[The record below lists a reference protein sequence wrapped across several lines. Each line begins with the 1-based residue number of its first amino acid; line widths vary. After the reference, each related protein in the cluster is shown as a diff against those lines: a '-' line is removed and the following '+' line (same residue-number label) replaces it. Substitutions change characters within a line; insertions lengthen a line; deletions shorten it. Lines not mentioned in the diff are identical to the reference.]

1 MTTNDIM
8 RGMLAALFLAAA
20 VAKII
25 LRADI
30 DDLVLAIFFLSALMI
45 SEALKDL
52 DNIRSALARMQ
63 VENSKHELD
72 TKKKLE
78 IFCRKLDKKPDEEY
92 LQELI
97 EKYLKEELK
106 NGQSNDNL

>member
-8 RGMLAALFLAAA
+8 RGMFAALFLAAA
-20 VAKII
+20 VGKII
-25 LRADI
+25 LRAEI

-72 TKKKLE
+72 TKKNLE

>member
-72 TKKKLE
+72 TKKNLE
-78 IFCRKLDKKPDEEY
+78 IFRRKLDKKPDEEY

>member
-52 DNIRSALARMQ
+52 DNIRRTLARMQ
-63 VENSKHELD
+63 VENLKHELD
-72 TKKKLE
+72 TKKNLE
-78 IFCRKLDKKPDEEY
+78 IFRRKLEEKPDKEY

-97 EKYLKEELK
+97 EKYMKEELK
-106 NGQSNDNL
+106 NEKGNADL

>member
-1 MTTNDIM
+1 MMNDIL
-8 RGMLAALFLAAA
+8 RGTLAALFLSAA

-63 VENSKHELD
+63 VEETKHELD
-72 TKKKLE
+72 TKKTLE
-78 IFCRKLDKKPDEEY
+78 TFRRKLDKKPDEEY

-106 NGQSNDNL
+106 NEKDIADP

>member
-52 DNIRSALARMQ
+52 DNIRSTLARMLI
-63 VENSKHELD
+63 ENSKHELD
-72 TKKKLE
+72 TKKNLE
-78 IFCRKLDKKPDEEY
+78 IFRRKLDKKPDEEY

>member
-72 TKKKLE
+72 TKKTLE
-78 IFCRKLDKKPDEEY
+78 IFRRKLEEKPDKEY

>member
-1 MTTNDIM
+1 MTTNDVM

-25 LRADI
+25 IRADI

-72 TKKKLE
+72 TKKNLE
-78 IFCRKLDKKPDEEY
+78 IFRRKLDKKPDEEY

>member
-52 DNIRSALARMQ
+52 DNIRSTLARMQ
-63 VENSKHELD
+63 VEERKHELD
-72 TKKKLE
+72 TKKTLE
-78 IFCRKLDKKPDEEY
+78 IFRRKLDKKPDEEY

-106 NGQSNDNL
+106 NGKGNDDL

>member
-20 VAKII
+20 VEKII

-30 DDLVLAIFFLSALMI
+30 DDWVLAIFFLSALMI

-72 TKKKLE
+72 TKKNLE
-78 IFCRKLDKKPDEEY
+78 IFRRKLDKKPDEEY

-106 NGQSNDNL
+106 NGKGNDDL

>member
-8 RGMLAALFLAAA
+8 RGMFAALFLAAA
-20 VAKII
+20 VAKLI

-63 VENSKHELD
+63 VEDAKHELD
-72 TKKKLE
+72 TKKIQE
-78 IFCRKLDKKPDEEY
+78 IFRRKLDKKPDEEY

-106 NGQSNDNL
+106 NGKGNDDL

>member
-63 VENSKHELD
+63 VENSKQRLD
-72 TKKKLE
+72 TKKTLE
-78 IFCRKLDKKPDEEY
+78 IFRRKLDKKPDEEY

-106 NGQSNDNL
+106 NGKGNDDL

>member
-52 DNIRSALARMQ
+52 DNIRSTLARMQ
-63 VENSKHELD
+63 VEETKQKLD
-72 TKKKLE
+72 TKKILE
-78 IFCRKLDKKPDEEY
+78 IFRRKLEEKPDKEY

>member
-52 DNIRSALARMQ
+52 DNIRSALVRMQ
-63 VENSKHELD
+63 VENAKHELD
-72 TKKKLE
+72 TKKNLE
-78 IFCRKLDKKPDEEY
+78 IFRRKLDKKPDEEY

>member
-20 VAKII
+20 VGKII

-30 DDLVLAIFFLSALMI
+30 DDLILAIFFLSALMI

-72 TKKKLE
+72 TKKTLE
-78 IFCRKLDKKPDEEY
+78 IFRRKLEEKPDKEY

-106 NGQSNDNL
+106 NGQGNDDF

>member
-52 DNIRSALARMQ
+52 DNIRNTLARMR
-63 VENSKHELD
+63 VEEAKHELD
-72 TKKKLE
+72 TKKNLE
-78 IFCRKLDKKPDEEY
+78 IFRRKLDKKPDEEY

-106 NGQSNDNL
+106 NGQNNDDL

>member
-1 MTTNDIM
+1 M

-72 TKKKLE
+72 TKKNLE
-78 IFCRKLDKKPDEEY
+78 IFRRKLDKKPDEEY
-92 LQELI
+92 LQELV

-106 NGQSNDNL
+106 NGKGNDDL

>member
-1 MTTNDIM
+1 MMNDIL

-52 DNIRSALARMQ
+52 DNIRSTLARMQ
-63 VENSKHELD
+63 VEERKHELD
-72 TKKKLE
+72 TKKTLE
-78 IFCRKLDKKPDEEY
+78 IFRRKLDKKPDEEY

>member
-1 MTTNDIM
+1 MTTNDFL

-30 DDLVLAIFFLSALMI
+30 DDLILAIFFLSVLMI

-52 DNIRSALARMQ
+52 DNTQSTLARMQ
-63 VENSKHELD
+63 VKDAKHDLD
-72 TKKKLE
+72 TKKSLE
-78 IFCRKLDKKPDEEY
+78 IFRRKLDKKPDEEY
-92 LQELI
+92 LQKLI

>member
-52 DNIRSALARMQ
+52 DNIRSTLARMQ
-63 VENSKHELD
+63 VKDSKHELD
-72 TKKKLE
+72 TKKNLE
-78 IFCRKLDKKPDEEY
+78 IFRRKLDKKPDEEY

-106 NGQSNDNL
+106 NGQNNDNP

>member
-25 LRADI
+25 LRVDI

-52 DNIRSALARMQ
+52 DNIRITLAKIQ
-63 VENSKHELD
+63 VENSKHELN
-72 TKKKLE
+72 TKKNLE
-78 IFCRKLDKKPDEEY
+78 IFRRKLEEKPDKEY

-97 EKYLKEELK
+97 EKYMKEELK
-106 NGQSNDNL
+106 NEKGNADL

>member
-1 MTTNDIM
+1 MMNDIL
-8 RGMLAALFLAAA
+8 RGMLAALFLGAA
-20 VAKII
+20 VSKIF
-25 LRADI
+25 LKADI

-72 TKKKLE
+72 TKKTLE
-78 IFCRKLDKKPDEEY
+78 IFLRKLDKKPDEEY
-92 LQELI
+92 LQELF

-106 NGQSNDNL
+106 NGKGNDDL